1 MPKLPANEHARSAA
15 EENTLTEEAAAWFL
29 RMQQSDGNDAEQKA
43 FEAWLSH
50 SEAHRAEYQ
59 QYVRLWHN
67 LDHLERKQQKPSR
80 TTVVSMLVLTL
91 IFGALL
97 WISRIEEVIV
107 TAIGEH
113 RQINLAD
120 ETVIDINTGTKLRLS
135 LYGLTRKVT
144 IEHGEA
150 LFKIG
155 NERLRAFE
163 VHAGSGVIR
172 DIGTEFNVTQENDK
186 TTVAVLEGAVEI
198 SLNGQVKAPRTVHDG
213 QLASYTQR
221 EISDISA
228 ADTESITAWRKNRL
242 IFHDTP
248 LNEVVRQ
255 INRYHN
261 RPVLLTEPRL
271 NTLRVSGEF
280 NATDRDGLI
289 RALKSLFMLNSQEL
303 DNETLLYSER

>member
-1 MPKLPANEHARSAA
+1 MTDLQPTDHTQPAT

-43 FEAWLSH
+43 FETWLSR

-67 LDHLERKQQKPSR
+67 LDHLERKPQKPTR
-80 TTVVSMLVLTL
+80 TAVISMFVLTL

-113 RQINLAD
+113 QQINLAD
-120 ETVIDINTGTKLRLS
+120 GTVIDINTDTKLRLS

-144 IEHGEA
+144 IERGEA

-155 NERLRAFE
+155 HERLRAFE
-163 VHAGSGVIR
+163 VYAGNGVIR
-172 DIGTEFNVTQENDK
+172 DIGTEFNVIQENDK

-198 SLNGQVKAPRTVHDG
+198 SLNGQVHAPRTVHDG

-221 EISDISA
+221 DISDISA
-228 ADTESITAWRKNRL
+228 ADAEAITAWRKNRL
-242 IFHDTP
+242 IFHDTL

-255 INRYHN
+255 INRYHI
-261 RPVLLTEPRL
+261 RPVMLAEPRL
-271 NTLRVSGEF
+271 NALRVSGEF
-280 NATDRDGLI
+280 NATNRDGLI
-289 RALKSLFMLNSQEL
+289 QALKSLFMLSSKEL
-303 DNETLLYSER
+303 ENETLLYSEK